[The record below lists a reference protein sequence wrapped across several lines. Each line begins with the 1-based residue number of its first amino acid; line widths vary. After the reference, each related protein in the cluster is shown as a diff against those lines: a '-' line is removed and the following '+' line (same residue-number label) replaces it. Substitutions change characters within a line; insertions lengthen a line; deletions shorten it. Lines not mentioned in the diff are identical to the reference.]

1 MRFDSIREER
11 IELLWRYIGISNE
24 ENKNLFLA
32 SLEGKYLRYR
42 ALPCEN

>member
-1 MRFDSIREER
+1 MCFDSIRKER
-11 IELLWRYIGISNE
+11 IELLWRYTGMSKE
-24 ENKNLFLA
+24 KNKNLFLA